1 MQPAQ
6 LKTQMD
12 GIFQWLPLLSV
23 FRQGDVGS
31 SWYAVL
37 GGQLDVR
44 LEQPS
49 KDANGKVRA
58 VHVLGSFPSSHF
70 M

>member
-1 MQPAQ
+1 MQPEQ
-6 LKTQMD
+6 LNAQMD
-12 GIFQWLPLLSV
+12 GMFHWLPLLPV

-49 KDANGKVRA
+49 KDANGKV
-58 VHVLGSFPSSHF
+58 
-70 M
+70 